1 MTDEEIK
8 RFKEN
13 HEKLKQD
20 IAWLRKYIKIY
31 STQDFLNEDI
41 VIRDMEEKLDICYEY
56 ITENKIDED

>member
-20 IAWLRKYIKIY
+20 IAWLRKYIKI
-31 STQDFLNEDI
+31 S
-41 VIRDMEEKLDICYEY
+41 
-56 ITENKIDED
+56 

>member
-31 STQDFLNEDI
+31 NTQDFLNEDI
-41 VIRDMEEKLDICYEY
+41 VYGYGRKTRHIL
-56 ITENKIDED
+56 

>member
-20 IAWLRKYIKIY
+20 IAWLRKYIK
-31 STQDFLNEDI
+31 DI
-41 VIRDMEEKLDICYEY
+41 VIRDMEEKLDIYYEC
-56 ITENKIDED
+56 ITGIKIDGD